1 MRQLVIFSLND
12 EFYGMDIFSVNEII
26 KLLKIV
32 SLPSSVSFIEGI
44 INLRGKVVPVV
55 DLRKRFGLPK
65 KEYTD
70 DTRILVADMEGHLA
84 GFIVDEVLE
93 VASINDDSIE
103 PAPRALIPE
112 APFIE
117 GIAKFKEKLVI
128 MINAAKIFSFEEKQ
142 ELLKVG

>member
-26 KLLKIV
+26 KMLKIV
-32 SLPSSVSFIEGI
+32 SLPNSVSFIEGI

-55 DLRKRFGLPK
+55 DLKKRFGLPK

-70 DTRILVADMEGHLA
+70 DTRILVVDIEGHLA
-84 GFIVDEVLE
+84 GFIVDQVLE

-117 GIAKFKEKLVI
+117 GIAKFNEKLVI
-128 MINAAKIFSFEEKQ
+128 MINAAKIFSLEEKQ

>member
-26 KLLKIV
+26 KMLKIV
-32 SLPSSVSFIEGI
+32 SLPNSVSFIEGI

-55 DLRKRFGLPK
+55 DLKKRFGLPK

-70 DTRILVADMEGHLA
+70 DTRILVVDIEGHLA

-117 GIAKFKEKLVI
+117 GIAKFNEKLVI
-128 MINAAKIFSFEEKQ
+128 IINAAKIFSLEEKQ